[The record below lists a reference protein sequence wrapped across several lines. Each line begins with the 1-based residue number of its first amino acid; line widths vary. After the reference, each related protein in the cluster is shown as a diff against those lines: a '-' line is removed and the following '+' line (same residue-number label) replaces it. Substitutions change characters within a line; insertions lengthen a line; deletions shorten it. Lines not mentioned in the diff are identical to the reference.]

1 MDISVSINSKLND
14 EYRIILSPF
23 NLDIIPY
30 EVQELLGD
38 DIEIVDVTLE
48 RVKGINP
55 TDIGILLKIS
65 NIIGEIL
72 NDNGNLILYFYC
84 DDMHN
89 ISRRE
94 NREVS
99 PQKFRSDLF
108 SRMFD
113 KYILSNGITNMIN
126 TPIEIKA
133 DRHIYIHLISRDT
146 HLNYVNAIKKA
157 IMGMASK

>member
-94 NREVS
+94 NRGVS

-108 SRMFD
+108 
-113 KYILSNGITNMIN
+113 LSLI
-126 TPIEIKA
+126 
-133 DRHIYIHLISRDT
+133 HISEPTRP
-146 HLNYVNAIKKA
+146 
-157 IMGMASK
+157 

>member
-94 NREVS
+94 NRGVS

-133 DRHIYIHLISRDT
+133 DSRY
-146 HLNYVNAIKKA
+146 HQLSAQPEVEI
-157 IMGMASK
+157 IRSPGPP

>member
-94 NREVS
+94 NRGVS

-133 DRHIYIHLISRDT
+133 DRHIYIHPKIRKQSQWQSQLQ
-146 HLNYVNAIKKA
+146 
-157 IMGMASK
+157 

>member
-1 MDISVSINSKLND
+1 M
-14 EYRIILSPF
+14 
-23 NLDIIPY
+23 
-30 EVQELLGD
+30 

-94 NREVS
+94 NRGVS

-146 HLNYVNAIKKA
+146 HLNYVNAIKNA

>member
-89 ISRRE
+89 ISRGRTGE
-94 NREVS
+94 
-99 PQKFRSDLF
+99 
-108 SRMFD
+108 
-113 KYILSNGITNMIN
+113 
-126 TPIEIKA
+126 
-133 DRHIYIHLISRDT
+133 
-146 HLNYVNAIKKA
+146 
-157 IMGMASK
+157 

>member
-94 NREVS
+94 NRGVS

-133 DRHIYIHLISRDT
+133 DRHIHLISRDT
-146 HLNYVNAIKKA
+146 HLNYVNAIKNA

>member
-126 TPIEIKA
+126 TIDVFRA
-133 DRHIYIHLISRDT
+133 L
-146 HLNYVNAIKKA
+146 
-157 IMGMASK
+157 

>member
-1 MDISVSINSKLND
+1 MST
-14 EYRIILSPF
+14 F

-133 DRHIYIHLISRDT
+133 DRHIYIHLI
-146 HLNYVNAIKKA
+146 
-157 IMGMASK
+157 

>member
-84 DDMHN
+84 DDMHD
-89 ISRRE
+89 IPRRDKALT
-94 NREVS
+94 
-99 PQKFRSDLF
+99 PQKFRSLLF

-146 HLNYVNAIKKA
+146 HLNYVNAIKNA

>member
-94 NREVS
+94 NRGVS

-133 DRHIYIHLISRDT
+133 DRHIYINLISRDT
-146 HLNYVNAIKKA
+146 HLNYVNAIKNA

>member
-1 MDISVSINSKLND
+1 MDISVSINSKSDD

-23 NLDIIPY
+23 NLDIIPC
-30 EVQELLGD
+30 EVRELLGD

-48 RVKGINP
+48 RIKGTNP

-72 NDNGNLILYFYC
+72 NDNENLILYFYC

-94 NREVS
+94 SRAVS

-113 KYILSNGITNMIN
+113 KYILSNKITNMIN

-133 DRHIYIHLISRDT
+133 DRHIHIHLISRDI
-146 HLNYVNAIKKA
+146 HFNYVNAIKNA
-157 IMGMASK
+157 IMEMESK

>member
-133 DRHIYIHLISRDT
+133 DRHNYIHLISRDT
-146 HLNYVNAIKKA
+146 HLNYVNAIKNA